1 MIWLRTAKALK
12 VTVALATVLAW
23 MVGTNHAYCPWRN
36 VATLLRPPIALHTP
50 TDRVPVLSGRPE
62 CFPVVRGC

>member
-23 MVGTNHAYCPWRN
+23 VVGTNHCLLLLEKHG
-36 VATLLRPPIALHTP
+36 TLLRPPIALRTP